1 MSQQKQLSENN
12 CVLSTQDIIKII
24 PHRYPFL
31 MIDKVIKLE
40 LGQEIIGIKNVTA
53 NEPQF
58 IGHFPNNPVMPGVLT
73 IESMAQLSAILVAK
87 TIKFDTNSKIFYL
100 ITIEK
105 VKFRK
110 IITSGDTMVIT
121 SKISQAYN
129 KRIWKFNAE
138 VKIDGT
144 NNLAAEGI
152 FTGSIKDL
160 LKPNSKIN

>member
-1 MSQQKQLSENN
+1 MPQQKQLSENN
-12 CVLSTQDIIKII
+12 CVLSTQDIIRII

-40 LGQEIIGIKNVTA
+40 PGQEIIGIKNVTA

-100 ITIEK
+100 ITIEN

-138 VKIDGT
+138 VKIEGT
-144 NNLAAEGI
+144 NNIAAEGT
-152 FTGSIKDL
+152 FTASIKDL
-160 LKPNSKIN
+160 LKHNSRIN